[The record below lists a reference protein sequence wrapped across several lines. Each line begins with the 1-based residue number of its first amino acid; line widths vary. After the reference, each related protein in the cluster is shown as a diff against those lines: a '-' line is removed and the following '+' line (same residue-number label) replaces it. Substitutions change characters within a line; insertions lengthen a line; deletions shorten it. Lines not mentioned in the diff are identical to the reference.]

1 MHGYHVFVPKIDG
14 FVPGKP
20 PATANMGELG

>member
-14 FVPGKP
+14 FVPSDP
-20 PATANMGELG
+20 PTTANMSELG